1 MSGPD
6 TVALLFFRKGN
17 NVMDTIDIP
26 VWEKYVLSIKEAAA
40 YFGIG
45 ENKLRNLISQ
55 NRYADYIFWNGNR
68 AQIKRR
74 KFEDYV
80 DDLETI

>member
-1 MSGPD
+1 
-6 TVALLFFRKGN
+6 
-17 NVMDTIDIP
+17 MDMNDIP
-26 VWEKYVLSIKEAAA
+26 IWEKYVLSIKEAAA

-45 ENKLRNLISQ
+45 EAKLRNLIAQ
-55 NRYADYIFWNGNR
+55 NRFADYILWNGNR

-80 DDLETI
+80 DELETI